1 MVPQPADS
9 SLVWLVACWLAAWRL
24 TALIAYEAGPF
35 ELLSRLR
42 VALARVGL
50 HGLITCFHCLALW
63 MSAAVVLLVYEIQP
77 RSLLLI
83 LAVAG
88 AASITERLIGG
99 GTMQPESGG
108 GE

>member
-1 MVPQPADS
+1 MPQPADA

-35 ELLSRLR
+35 DVLSRLR
-42 VALARVGL
+42 VALARVRLQGL
-50 HGLITCFHCLALW
+50 ATCFHCLGFW
-63 MSAAVVLLVYEIQP
+63 ISAAVVLLVYKIEV

-88 AASITERLIGG
+88 AVSISERLV
-99 GTMQPESGG
+99 G
-108 GE
+108 GEVQAGKGNSE